1 MGSVCT
7 TQKIHCAVKLYIHI
21 RNSKP
26 ISSAR
31 RILVTVNKITLPTI
45 IFLRKRKKASILFLY
60 TGLIPHDGFL
70 FFCAFLFQLGHLI
83 SMIRDVVLGQFG
95 GPLGNT
101 FPRWKSAAG
110 DITSTQIC
118 NQHSLGLQSPSTS
131 PLRCCGR
138 NSSACIPPFLN
149 TVHSLRSVTQE
160 CSLPLPHTVW
170 FDDTI
175 QTLPLPHTNKK
186 KSTSFLALLYTF
198 PSQQCVTCKHSKLRE
213 DGGK

>member
-26 ISSAR
+26 IDSAR

-45 IFLRKRKKASILFLY
+45 IFLRKRKTASILFFY

-83 SMIRDVVLGQFG
+83 SRIRDVVLGQFG

-138 NSSACIPPFLN
+138 NSSACIHPFLS
-149 TVHSLRSVTQE
+149 TVHSLCSVTQE
-160 CSLPLPHTVW
+160 CSLPLPHRLVRRHNSNTS
-170 FDDTI
+170 
-175 QTLPLPHTNKK
+175 TNKK

-198 PSQQCVTCKHSKLRE
+198 TSQQCVTCKHSKPRE